1 MKAWYP
7 LRAKSFPK
15 HVKHTVFLLV
25 MLLLNCSV
33 IFEAGAFDEEIS
45 IIPGVGIID
54 EESCLFC
61 HRYQSWSN
69 IDDEL
74 NSSLLYIKE
83 DLYANSP
90 HGDLKCSECHPDIT
104 QFPHT
109 RVKKVDCL
117 IECHVDEPTT
127 RQPFSHRK
135 VAQSLSES
143 VHGKYDQNGEL
154 KEHAEDYPDCLAC
167 HTDPLNRD
175 LMFMDKML
183 PGIEEKT
190 IARCAIC
197 HESDAFRSKFYSH
210 FTSRMQKTRTP
221 RELIEMCGECH
232 GNPGI
237 MERHGIRNA
246 VHSFQETYH
255 GKAVMFGDELAAD
268 CNDCHTMPGESI
280 HSIRSKDDPQS
291 ISYPENVYISCS
303 DIDCHPTADKK
314 LAGFKPH
321 VVADRA
327 FNPIEFYVLL
337 FFVCL
342 TCGSFAL
349 VMFANI
355 LAMIRLLFPNF
366 SIPEFLSKRRK
377 ESP

>member
-1 MKAWYP
+1 M
-7 LRAKSFPK
+7 
-15 HVKHTVFLLV
+15 LLV
-25 MLLLNCSV
+25 SCSI
-33 IFEAGAFDEEIS
+33 IFEAWAVEEQNYKEIS
-45 IIPGVGIID
+45 IIPGVGTID

-69 IDDEL
+69 NDNEL
-74 NSSLLYIKE
+74 NSSLLYIEE
-83 DLYANSP
+83 DLYASTP
-90 HGDLKCSECHPDIT
+90 HGILECSECHKDIT
-104 QFPHT
+104 QFPHVET
-109 RVKKVDCL
+109 PKVDCL
-117 IECHVDEPTT
+117 KVCHMDDPSSGL
-127 RQPFSHRK
+127 PFSHQD
-135 VAQSLSES
+135 VGEYMDQS
-143 VHGKYDQNGEL
+143 VHGRFDAEGKLKKYQ
-154 KEHAEDYPDCLAC
+154 EDYPDCKTC
-167 HTDPLNRD
+167 HMDPLYRP
-175 LMFMDKML
+175 LAFLKETMPAL
-183 PGIEEKT
+183 EEKT

-197 HESDAFRSKFYSH
+197 HENNDFGSKFYRH
-210 FTSRMQKTRTP
+210 FTSRMQKARTP
-221 RELIEMCGECH
+221 RALVEMCGECH

-280 HSIRSKDDPQS
+280 HSIRSKDDPKS
-291 ISYPENVYISCS
+291 ISYPDNVYISCS
-303 DIDCHPTADKK
+303 NIDCHPTANKK

-327 FNPIEFYVLL
+327 FNPIEYYVLL

-355 LAMIRLLFPNF
+355 LAMTRLLFPNF